1 MSELSRIAA
10 LKLDKIT
17 VSLEDLLWRM
27 KMSGDLRDIIEDT
40 AREVLLESEARRR
53 GFKATKDEIAEGV
66 EEIYQ
71 TFALEDSREA
81 ADILKDEG
89 LTIKDLERAIENSI
103 LIDKAREA
111 LTDEEIDPYFK
122 EHWEEYEVVSLSP
135 VVCKDRDRA
144 ADLLQ
149 QVRQGKISFEELIRI
164 CGSEIR
170 TAASATLSGEQVRAD
185 LPAMLREPIFS
196 SRIGDVVGPLEYD
209 GAIYLFRIDGLSR
222 AELDEELRG
231 EIMDVLVQEWVET
244 KLDEMGMSSD
254 LLPMK

>member
-40 AREVLLESEARRR
+40 AREVLLEHEARSR
-53 GFKATKDEIAEGV
+53 GLKATKEEIAEGV
-66 EEIYQ
+66 EDIYQ

-81 ADILKDEG
+81 TDILKDEG
-89 LTIKDLERAIENSI
+89 LTMRDLEKAIENSI

-111 LTDEEIDPYFK
+111 LTDAAIDPYFK
-122 EHWEEYEVVSLSP
+122 KHWEEYEVVSLSP
-135 VVCKDRDRA
+135 VICRDKSLA
-144 ADLLQ
+144 LEQLQ
-149 QVRQGKISFEELIRI
+149 SLRHGKISFEDLLRS
-164 CGSEIR
+164 CGSETR
-170 TAASATLSGEQVRAD
+170 AGVPATLAGEQVRAD
-185 LPAMLREPIFS
+185 LPQSLREPIFAA
-196 SRIGDVVGPLEYD
+196 RIGDVVGPLEYD
-209 GAIYLFRIDGLSR
+209 GAAYLFRIDGLSR

-244 KLDEMGMSSD
+244 RLDEMGMTSD